1 MAFWLPSAQ
10 LSGKA
15 RGEWGENT
23 LTLVP
28 MCWRVFTDF
37 FSLSPKKLLTT
48 QAALQCSSFTMKIC
62 VEEKGGKRITTVC
75 YALLITLAWKKVRYK
90 FWFHV
95 ALFCETVEWFWTKS
109 GLVLWQNILMH
120 VPNVNKANGY
130 NTTPL
135 PSQPLFQPH
144 PSHPSPFSMPISLL
158 TSD

>member
-1 MAFWLPSAQ
+1 MAFWLSSAQ
-10 LSGKA
+10 KENGEKTPWHLSPCVG
-15 RGEWGENT
+15 
-23 LTLVP
+23 
-28 MCWRVFTDF
+28 VFSRTF
-37 FSLSPKKLLTT
+37 FSLSPNKLLTT
-48 QAALQCSSFTMKIC
+48 QAALQGSSFTMKIC

>member
-1 MAFWLPSAQ
+1 MAFWLSSAQ
-10 LSGKA
+10 MSGKA

-37 FSLSPKKLLTT
+37 FSLSPNKLLTT

-95 ALFCETVEWFWTKS
+95 ALFCEIVEWFWTKS